1 MHKRIAFTF
10 LLFPGLLLLP
20 CGAVRAA
27 AQETSDT
34 PGCFSRSVNV
44 STDRPTYSNAT
55 QTAQCGVME
64 VMGGM
69 DRVWVGRGLHQDDV
83 VQALQFGLTPS
94 MDLHYSGNMYFGDG
108 DHSASLSGVS
118 DSYAGVRYRFTQQT
132 HDTPSFGLFYTV
144 KVPTASPLFGM
155 STGRYDHFLSLL
167 VSKDL
172 PKVHLD
178 FNVTEQM
185 EGRQGA
191 SGHDY
196 NDAYVLFAT
205 FPLSK
210 KLSLLGGAYG
220 FSALNASTPAYAVS
234 SVGFDYQVN
243 HRLILDVSMDEGVT
257 SAAPRKRLGFGFTYA
272 YANAYGIFSHPHE
285 PVW

>member
-1 MHKRIAFTF
+1 MPSLRAIRALSLAA
-10 LLFPGLLLLP
+10 LLVISVDLG
-20 CGAVRAA
+20 R
-27 AQETSDT
+27 AQEESDT
-34 PGCFSRSVNV
+34 VGCFSRNVTV

-94 MDLHYSGNMYFGDG
+94 MDLHYSGNLYFGDG
-108 DHSASLSGVS
+108 THSGSLSGVS
-118 DSYAGVRYRFTQQT
+118 DSYAGVRYRLTQQT
-132 HDTPSFGLFYTV
+132 HSVPSFGLFYTV

-155 STGRYDHFLSLL
+155 STGRYDHFLSFL

-185 EGRQGA
+185 EGRPGA
-191 SGHDY
+191 AGHDY

-205 FPLSK
+205 VPLSK
-210 KLSLLGGAYG
+210 RLSLLGGGYG
-220 FSALNASTPAYAVS
+220 FRALNAAAPAYAVT

-243 HRLILDVSMDEGVT
+243 QRLILDVSIDEGVT
-257 SAAPRKRLGFGFTYA
+257 SGAPRKRLGFGFTYA
-272 YANAYGIFSHPHE
+272 YANAYRIFSHPQE
-285 PVW
+285 RTW